1 MDSIEKKGVKIVFF
15 GAGRIG
21 RYWLEQSRCL
31 GVAPEGIFDNN
42 EALWETMCDDIM
54 IHNPEIIKNVCCDYI
69 FITCNR
75 GNEIL
80 QQLLNLGI
88 AENKIVAGHHNILNH
103 LLFCAVRKMSFFDN
117 ITCSQNTFLERK
129 IIFDLY
135 NGMVLG
141 GVESWSYALARR
153 LHEIGY
159 CGLYLTTD
167 AAGPAVADGTYPVYM
182 LKYHE
187 AGKEKDK
194 VKMCVEKISEH
205 LPCTIVCNFPQHIFW
220 AACIAKNRYP
230 EQIKIVAVQHSDDQ
244 PYYNVYSLWQK
255 YVNQYM
261 VISSRIEQKLLACG
275 VEQDKIGR
283 LEWSIPCKGEIER
296 TWGKGNTCLRIGYA
310 GRVTVVP
317 KRIDLFLS
325 LAENLK
331 RKGLKFQIN
340 IAGTGDYSE
349 KLQDKIRK
357 EGFQD
362 CMFCVGYIDRKDIPK
377 FWSRQDIMISC
388 SEYEG
393 HSISQSEAMAEG
405 AVPVI
410 TDVSG
415 ARDDVTDGYNGYVVA
430 VGDIDA
436 LADRIQELY
445 LDRDKLEQMG
455 KCAHNTIYERQKRM
469 DQGAFWDDLI
479 KKVWEQ

>member
-1 MDSIEKKGVKIVFF
+1 MKMKILLF
-15 GAGRIG
+15 GAGKLG
-21 RYWLEQSRCL
+21 RHWVSRFNDW
-31 GVAPEGIFDNN
+31 GIVPEGILDNN
-42 EALWETMCDDIM
+42 KDLWGTMCEGIT
-54 IHNPEIIKNVCCDYI
+54 IHNPSIIKIYDFCYI
-69 FITCNR
+69 FITSR
-75 GNEIL
+75 REKEIY
-80 QQLLNLGI
+80 QQLLNFDVV
-88 AENKIVAGHHNILNH
+88 EKKIISGSHNILNC
-103 LLFCAVRKMSFFDN
+103 LLYCVVSNMISADGLAKVEDN
-117 ITCSQNTFLERK
+117 KSKKK
-129 IIFDLY
+129 ILIDLY

-141 GVESWSYALARR
+141 GVESWSYALAKILYER
-153 LHEIGY
+153 GY
-159 CGLYLTTD
+159 QGMYLTKHVTTVPVID
-167 AAGPAVADGTYPVYM
+167 ETYPICI
-182 LKYHE
+182 LE
-187 AGKEKDK
+187 NRCLDSDKDK
-194 VKMCVEKISEH
+194 IDMYVTKIVEKI
-205 LPCTIVCNFPQHIFW
+205 PCIVICNFPQHIFW
-220 AACIAKNRYP
+220 AACIAKNMYP
-230 EQIKIVAVQHSDDQ
+230 EQIRIVAVQHSDDQ

-296 TWGKGNTCLRIGYA
+296 TWGKGNTCLKIGYA
-310 GRVTVVP
+310 GRVTVIP

-325 LAENLK
+325 LAENLR

-415 ARDDVTDGYNGYVVA
+415 ARDDVKDGYNGYVVA

-455 KCAHNTIYERQKRM
+455 RCAHNTIYERQKSM
-469 DQGAFWDDLI
+469 DQGVFWDDLI